1 MNLSKMSLSKKILI
15 TTLIP
20 FIIFAVV
27 VQLST
32 NYFIKSNFEE
42 VLGQFSKSMNE
53 MKKQTAGDLMNISE
67 QLARDLI
74 EEMKIAAGDSL
85 EPGESV
91 KFLHLA
97 EKQAKLGQVREFS
110 LYGQEGTLQ
119 LGSNPNTSNK
129 QIPADVLAEGRKTGK
144 LVVRGTAETDALLRF
159 YEPLIADGDT
169 TRLNPSFKTGDFY
182 GMLFVELSKDK
193 VLESVKIQSDRISAA
208 ARQGRVSYEKALSMI
223 QLINA
228 AIVTVF
234 LVILTIV
241 LIPIV
246 ARGVVRPIRTAGD
259 RLKDIAEHV
268 SVASSQVFNASQ
280 SLADGATNQA
290 AAIEET
296 ASSLEEMTSMTKN
309 NAENAQHANKLS
321 EEAKI
326 SATDGMSSMNKMSTA
341 IQEIQK
347 SSNETAKIIKV
358 IDEIA
363 FQTNL
368 LALNAAV
375 EAARAGEAGKGF
387 AVVADEVRNLAK
399 RSADAAKDTT
409 LLIEQSVKNA
419 KNGVDMATEAS
430 KVFANIAQSIGKT
443 NDIANEIATAS
454 KEQSQG
460 IDQINIAV
468 SQIDSTTQ
476 KNSASAEESASA
488 ASQLN
493 NEAGAMKK
501 VANELVAI
509 VNGGAASAQ
518 NNENINTPDKPKSS
532 KKQMPLNTA
541 AKKMTG
547 QKVESETAVEELTLS
562 RS

>member
-15 TTLIP
+15 TTLVP
-20 FIIFAVV
+20 FVIFAVV
-27 VQLST
+27 VQLAT
-32 NYFIKSNFEE
+32 NHFIKTHFEK
-42 VLGQFSKSMNE
+42 VLGQFSNSMNE

-67 QLARDLI
+67 HLARDLI
-74 EEMKIAAGDSL
+74 QEMKIAAGDSL
-85 EPGESV
+85 QPGESV
-91 KFLHLA
+91 KFMHLA
-97 EKQAKLGQVREFS
+97 EKQAHLGQVREFS
-110 LYGQEGTLQ
+110 LYGQDGTIQ

-144 LVVRGTAETDALLRF
+144 LVVRGTAESDNLLRF

-169 TRLNPSFKTGDFY
+169 TRLNPAFKAGDFY

-193 VLESVKIQSDRISAA
+193 VLESVKAQADRISNAA
-208 ARQGRVSYEKALSMI
+208 NEGRVSYEKALSVI

-228 AIVTVF
+228 AIVVVF

-246 ARGVVRPIRTAGD
+246 ARGVVRPIKTAGD
-259 RLKDIAEHV
+259 RLKDITEHV
-268 SVASSQVFNASQ
+268 NLASSQVYNASQ
-280 SLADGATNQA
+280 SLADGATSQA
-290 AAIEET
+290 AAIEQT

-309 NAENAQHANKLS
+309 NADNAQHAHKLS
-321 EEAKI
+321 EEAKN
-326 SATDGMSSMNKMSTA
+326 SATEGMSSMNRMSSA

-347 SSNETAKIIKV
+347 SSNETARIIKV

-409 LLIEQSVKNA
+409 LLIEESVKNA
-419 KNGVDMATEAS
+419 KNGVDIANEVS
-430 KVFANIAQSIGKT
+430 KVFGNLVQSIGKT

-476 KNSASAEESASA
+476 KNSASAQESASA

-493 NEAGAMKK
+493 NEAAAMKK
-501 VANELVAI
+501 VARELVTI

-518 NNENINTPDKPKSS
+518 NSENINTTDGTGTPN
-532 KKQMPLNTA
+532 KQISLNSTA
-541 AKKMTG
+541 NKTTY
-547 QKVESETAVEELTLS
+547 QKIESETVVEV
-562 RS
+562 